1 MKKFEKLNVIIANSE
16 SEEKIIEKI
25 NELVDAVNEMQG
37 ESPDSFVKELEEMK
51 GSNSGEFWRVYD
63 QAITDI
69 ISRFKGRVKM
79 IK

>member
-1 MKKFEKLNVIIANSE
+1 MKKFEKLNVIITNSE

-37 ESPDSFVKELEEMK
+37 GSPDSFVKELEEMK